1 MKLFRNWS
9 RERVADTIDFL
20 ETCLANGVQSS
31 STQDQGSVQF
41 SSPENGFRIL
51 RSLYAR
57 LDEWDGKKAEVN
69 GPRMIAQRIS
79 GGTF

>member
-9 RERVADTIDFL
+9 RARIAETIDFL
-20 ETCLANGVQSS
+20 ETSLANGVQSS
-31 STQDQGSVQF
+31 STQDQGSIQF

-57 LDEWDGKKAEVN
+57 LDEADGKPADRT
-69 GPRMIAQRIS
+69 GPRVIHQRIS